1 MNNIYFEQGE
11 EAMYGVSRVIITG
24 SLNFDGLHYF
34 ILYADGSSNVVRADD
49 KCLRQVN
56 PKIIHKELFQILDKL
71 YKYKKDAEDM
81 MGQF

>member
-34 ILYADGSSNVVRADD
+34 ILYADGNSNVVRADD
-49 KCLRQVN
+49 KCLRQMN
-56 PKIIHKELFQILDKL
+56 PKIVHEELFQILDKL
-71 YKYKKDAEDM
+71 YKKDAEDM